1 MADVASSA
9 TAAVPVPRPAGAG
22 ADGNVPVDSETIRQS
37 YEAVLS
43 ASRCLGGGD
52 WERLGGLLRGHVQ
65 LLVLELARVKPRMCG
80 EWRRTA
86 WHVLAG
92 TRHMLAEG
100 ASSSPRD
107 VWDLAVQC
115 RALLT
120 LHGRPGPLRAARPVA
135 GGRS

>member
-1 MADVASSA
+1 MADAASSA
-9 TAAVPVPRPAGAG
+9 TATSTAPRPAGA
-22 ADGNVPVDSETIRQS
+22 DSNVPVDSETIRQS
-37 YEAVLS
+37 YGAVLS
-43 ASRCLGGGD
+43 ASRDLAGDD

-65 LLVLELARVKPRMCG
+65 LLVPELARAEPRMRG
-80 EWRRTA
+80 EQRRTA
-86 WHVLAG
+86 RHVLAG

-100 ASSSPRD
+100 IGTSPKD

-120 LHGRPGPLRAARPVA
+120 LHEHLGPLRAARPVA